1 MPGFMGMDVSRI
13 FIGLLFL
20 AVGVALFLRAIVIRL
35 RLEKEV
41 KDGRTVVLNNF
52 LPYWRNDY
60 FTDKGNLLRKQYN
73 TIYYALVVYSLSLFI
88 YMNNE

>member
-1 MPGFMGMDVSRI
+1 MDVSRI

-20 AVGVALFLRAIVIRL
+20 AVGVALFLGAIVIRL

-41 KDGRTVVLNNF
+41 KGGRTVVLNNF
-52 LPYWRNDY
+52 LTYWNTDY
-60 FTDKGNLLRKQYN
+60 FTDKGNLLRKKYN
-73 TIYYALVVYSLSLFI
+73 IIYYALVVYSLSLFI

>member
-1 MPGFMGMDVSRI
+1 MDVSRI

-20 AVGVALFLRAIVIRL
+20 AVGVALFLGAIVIRL

-41 KDGRTVVLNNF
+41 KGGKTVLLNNF
-52 LPYWRNDY
+52 LPYWNADY
-60 FTDKGNLLRKQYN
+60 FTDKGNSLRKKYN
-73 TIYYALVVYSLSLFI
+73 IIYYALVAYSLSLFI

>member
-1 MPGFMGMDVSRI
+1 MDVSRI

-20 AVGVALFLRAIVIRL
+20 AVGVALFLGAIVIRL

-41 KDGRTVVLNNF
+41 KGGRTVVLNNF
-52 LPYWRNDY
+52 LPYWNTDY
-60 FTDKGNLLRKQYN
+60 FTDKGKLLRKKYN
-73 TIYYALVVYSLSLFI
+73 IIYYALVVYSLSLFI